1 MEHRWEILKHLVF
14 CSTHV
19 ARASKALVKLVEV
32 ASPVSVPDAESIAKG
47 SAVALVKLPLSAEI
61 PQASQD
67 VELRGEL
74 SGTIGNRSPGQTK
87 NQIAKVINIK
97 PLVFCQWASCFG
109 VAIVS
114 PFVYLIKH

>member
-1 MEHRWEILKHLVF
+1 MK
-14 CSTHV
+14 TT
-19 ARASKALVKLVEV
+19 VE
-32 ASPVSVPDAESIAKG
+32 K
-47 SAVALVKLPLSAEI
+47 
-61 PQASQD
+61 
-67 VELRGEL
+67 
-74 SGTIGNRSPGQTK
+74 K